1 MREGQKKARFTR
13 QSKKFDEGSM
23 DMDSIGWGGR
33 MQDRNGINVKALH
46 AKRVKEYYQIN
57 VRKLKTTSQFDNFK
71 TSFREIKYL
80 L

>member
-1 MREGQKKARFTR
+1 MREGQKKARFTTR

-33 MQDRNGINVKALH
+33 IQDRNGINVKALH
-46 AKRVKEYYQIN
+46 AKRILSDN